1 MLGCLATIIDPR
13 GFLEVI
19 NLLLVILGGL
29 LGLMVL
35 QRLRGGK
42 MASAVLLVL
51 VAGGIFAVH
60 ELIDILFGWIWPQ
73 PWHDAAYSVTE
84 TIFIL
89 VFVIA
94 IFRLERSIPGGP

>member
-1 MLGCLATIIDPR
+1 MLGCLITDTNPL

-19 NLLLVILGGL
+19 NLLLVIMGGL
-29 LGLMVL
+29 LGFMVL

-42 MASAVLLVL
+42 MASAILLVL
-51 VAGGIFAVH
+51 VAGGVFAVH
-60 ELIDILFGWIWPQ
+60 ESISVLFGWIWPQ
-73 PWHDAAYSVTE
+73 PWHEEVYSLTE

-94 IFRLERSIPGGP
+94 IFRLEQSIPGEH